1 MTPFQSFMIL
11 KTNKQDATKSCSEV
25 CWAGSALGLWQPLF
39 QAPSFQ
45 THRGP
50 EAPLPITSAAGAEPS
65 RGRRRDIFTRSAT
78 AARPP
83 QHRVS
88 SRLRFR
94 GRARGGA
101 GAAGASPSGH
111 SGAVAAAATSGE
123 CPEARRA
130 GPGPAFLLR
139 PSPRRRSRRGE
150 RERWPLPWRPDTT
163 SRARVGG
170 GAGRGQRPR
179 LYGLPGPLR
188 AGEPTSGLPLV
199 AEGSGTGAGTAAGE
213 GRGPRPWV
221 PCAGAV
227 AAFRRRPAGFG
238 LPSYCDGVE
247 TFLRAVIRFETP

>member
-65 RGRRRDIFTRSAT
+65 RGRRRDIFTRAAT

-94 GRARGGA
+94 GRARGGAGA

-130 GPGPAFLLR
+130 GPGRGR
-139 PSPRRRSRRGE
+139 PSSSAPRPAAGAAAE
-150 RERWPLPWRPDTT
+150 R
-163 SRARVGG
+163 
-170 GAGRGQRPR
+170 
-179 LYGLPGPLR
+179 
-188 AGEPTSGLPLV
+188 
-199 AEGSGTGAGTAAGE
+199 GSG
-213 GRGPRPWV
+213 GRCHGGPIQPQE
-221 PCAGAV
+221 PG
-227 AAFRRRPAGFG
+227 
-238 LPSYCDGVE
+238 
-247 TFLRAVIRFETP
+247 